1 MKNELS
7 ILKHLLDMSGKE
19 NVSSNIDMV
28 ENLSFL
34 RNGLKKNPMFKGN
47 YTFGKEGR
55 VRVGHN
61 LADELVNKMTEDIFF
76 NRYKDINPR
85 VNINAKLGP
94 NKQTDLGLGIN
105 LGKNKGFNL
114 NIGRSF

>member
-1 MKNELS
+1 MIGQKVMLL
-7 ILKHLLDMSGKE
+7 LKAIHLPMTK
-19 NVSSNIDMV
+19 MV
-28 ENLSFL
+28 IKK

-85 VNINAKLGP
+85 LNINAKLGP